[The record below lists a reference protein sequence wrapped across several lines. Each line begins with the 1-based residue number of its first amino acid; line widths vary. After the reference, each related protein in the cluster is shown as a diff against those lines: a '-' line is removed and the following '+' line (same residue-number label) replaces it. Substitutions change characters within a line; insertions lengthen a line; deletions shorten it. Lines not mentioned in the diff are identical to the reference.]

1 MRNDVMVSAERISD
15 EPYEP
20 ADERAHERTHER
32 PYIWTAAAIEA
43 ELETGRREESE
54 RAATASLVVRIARIT
69 AGSMVALLGLI
80 LIPLPGPGFVVLA
93 AGLSILAIDV
103 PFARRLLK
111 AVRARMPQDADGG
124 IPNWLLL
131 AMGGGAAIG
140 LASSAAVLFT

>member
-1 MRNDVMVSAERISD
+1 MRNDVTVSAERISD

-20 ADERAHERTHER
+20 HVEGAHERS
-32 PYIWTAAAIEA
+32 YIWTAAALEA
-43 ELETGRREESE
+43 ELETGRREEDE

-80 LIPLPGPGFVVLA
+80 LIPLPGPGFVVLG
-93 AGLSILAIDV
+93 AGLSILAVDV
-103 PFARRLLK
+103 PFARRLLM

-124 IPNWLLL
+124 TPNWLLL
-131 AMGGGAAIG
+131 VMGGGVVIG

>member
-1 MRNDVMVSAERISD
+1 MRNDVPVSAERISD
-15 EPYEP
+15 EAYDP
-20 ADERAHERTHER
+20 ADERAHER

-54 RAATASLVVRIARIT
+54 QAATASLVVRVARIT
-69 AGSMVALLGLI
+69 AGSIVALLGLI
-80 LIPLPGPGFVVLA
+80 LIPLPGPGFVVLG

-124 IPNWLLL
+124 TPNWLWL
-131 AMGGGAAIG
+131 AMGGGVAVG
-140 LASSAAVLFT
+140 LASSAAVLLT